1 MCELLEILNLFGI
14 ESQTLLDVV
23 FLNIIN
29 MHNFFRSLGNLECV
43 AVELVIYALKH
54 LVERGVV
61 FFGNCKLLDAENAR
75 NTHILGYFNSIRT
88 PRSNHFSTWTN
99 KSAVEHFFLKRL
111 GTIEQPCEFLDFGVG
126 KNVVGIDRI
135 NCVSSFFEE
144 CDHNIII
151 LE

>member
-1 MCELLEILNLFGI
+1 
-14 ESQTLLDVV
+14 
-23 FLNIIN
+23 

-61 FFGNCKLLDAENAR
+61 FFGNGKLLDAKNAGDA
-75 NTHILGYFNSIRT
+75 HVLGDFNGIRT